1 MIIPSLLSRG
11 MRKERRGEGRERE
24 EGGERRR
31 EGGDRGRGRVR
42 RDDLCLFFSGSERA
56 KLEQEKQLFEEDC
69 VREESKYH
77 YMNCMSDVLDTQLFK
92 GNLLLPPPLS
102 SPLFPFS
109 LHPPSL
115 THSLFIIQQMKSVS

>member
-42 RDDLCLFFSGSERA
+42 RDDLCLFS
-56 KLEQEKQLFEEDC
+56 LI
-69 VREESKYH
+69 VNESNWSKKS
-77 YMNCMSDVLDTQLFK
+77 NCSKRTA
-92 GNLLLPPPLS
+92 
-102 SPLFPFS
+102 
-109 LHPPSL
+109 
-115 THSLFIIQQMKSVS
+115 